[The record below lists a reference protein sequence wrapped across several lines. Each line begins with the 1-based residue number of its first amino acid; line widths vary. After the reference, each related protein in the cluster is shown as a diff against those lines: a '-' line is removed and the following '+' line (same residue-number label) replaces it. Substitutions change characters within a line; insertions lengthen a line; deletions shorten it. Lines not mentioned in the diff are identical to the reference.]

1 MTVGFTASAS
11 ASQPCLLRLRRPRDR
26 LGEVLGFLALPA
38 KAGEVGELFARL
50 GEVAGLDIPLA
61 EVFVRAEMGRIVGQ
75 GLVVEGFRS
84 RIILELAMA
93 EAEPVRHVGRGLEL
107 GLELHEERYSLPV
120 GAGLDQRTR
129 AFVDRVAVE
138 VRDIGTHCGGGR
150 ASETE

>member
-26 LGEVLGFLALPA
+26 LGEVLGFLAVPA

-50 GEVAGLDIPLA
+50 REVAGLDIPLA
-61 EVFVRAEMGRIVGQ
+61 EVFVRAEMRRIVGQ

-84 RIILELAMA
+84 RVILELAVA

-107 GLELHEERYSLPV
+107 GLELHEEGYRLPV
-120 GAGLDQRTR
+120 GARLD
-129 AFVDRVAVE
+129 
-138 VRDIGTHCGGGR
+138 
-150 ASETE
+150 